1 MSKKQLFIVIV
12 GCGRLGS
19 FLANRFSRDGHSVVI
34 IDINEAKFE
43 NLSAE
48 FSGFRIEG
56 DATEIAVLKQ
66 AKIDKTDAMIA
77 ATREDNVNLMIAQ
90 IAKRIYKVPKVM
102 ARIFDLRREEIF
114 RQLDIET
121 ISPTSIA
128 GDAFLSSIQNMIVLS
143 ENKNIP

>member
-19 FLANRFSRDGHSVVI
+19 LLANRLSGDGHNVVI
-34 IDINEAKFE
+34 IDINEGKFE

-56 DATEIAVLKQ
+56 DATETAVLKQ
-66 AKIDKTDAMIA
+66 AKIDTADAMIA

-102 ARIFDLRREEIF
+102 ARIFDLKREEMF
-114 RQLDIET
+114 RQLGIET
-121 ISPTSIA
+121 ISPISIS
-128 GDAFLSSIQNMIVLS
+128 GDAFLKSIQNLIILPK
-143 ENKNIP
+143 NKNTP